1 MSDPKRVLL
10 VGATGLVG
18 REVMACRRE
27 KTGLQLM
34 ALARREMPLP
44 RGQHME
50 MLLAP
55 VSEWG
60 GAIASLRPETVI
72 CALGTT
78 KAKSG
83 REGLRE
89 IDVELVL
96 KVAEAAWQAEARQFV
111 LISSVGADLHSRNH
125 YLAMKGEAEERLRQ
139 LRFGRLD
146 LLRPGLL
153 RGGRTGDRRVAEKI
167 GQLASPAANALLHGR
182 YRRYRAIS
190 AAQVA
195 AAALQAARERANG
208 VFVHEYDAIR
218 RLAARLGH

>member
-1 MSDPKRVLL
+1 VLL
-10 VGATGLVG
+10 VGATGLIG
-18 REVMACRRE
+18 REVIACRRE
-27 KTGLQLM
+27 KTGLHLM
-34 ALARREMPLP
+34 GLARREMPLP

-55 VSEWG
+55 VNEWG
-60 GAIASLRPETVI
+60 QAIAAIQPDTVI

-83 REGLRE
+83 RAGLRE

-111 LISSVGADLHSRNH
+111 LISSVGADLHSRSH
-125 YLAMKGEAEERLRQ
+125 YLAMKGEAEARLRH

-146 LLRPGLL
+146 ILRPGLL
-153 RGGRTGDRRVAEKI
+153 RGTRTGERRVAERI
-167 GQLASPAANALLHGR
+167 GQLASPAANALLHGS
-182 YRRYRAIS
+182 YRRYRSIN
-190 AAQVA
+190 AADVA

-208 VFVHEYDAIR
+208 VFEHEYDAIR
-218 RLAARLGH
+218 RLAARLPR